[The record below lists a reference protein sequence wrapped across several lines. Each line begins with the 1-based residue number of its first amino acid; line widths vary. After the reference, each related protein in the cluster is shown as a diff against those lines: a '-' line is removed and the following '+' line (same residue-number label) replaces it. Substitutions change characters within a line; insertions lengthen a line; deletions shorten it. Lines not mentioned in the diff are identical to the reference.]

1 MVRLSRLLSSS
12 RKLLI
17 FDAAARAGSFSA
29 AAREFNLTQPS
40 VSRGIAELEASLGI
54 TLFERTPSGLTL
66 TDDGR
71 EFHAVVGDSLDR
83 IESKVLELQERNKVT
98 RPSVTLSFSSSFV
111 LHWMVPKL
119 QEFQKAFPQVDLRFD
134 LAAGLLRGVPD
145 NTDLATRII
154 PVEDS
159 RFLRWDFAPEII
171 IPVCSQAYL
180 EKHGPLDP
188 ASDGSGHTFL
198 HLTDHEQENWQRLC
212 GGLADRKAMNVVWL
226 EFSDYAVVLQAA
238 LAGEGIALGWI
249 SVVAKHLLKGT
260 LVPAAG
266 RMTNTGKVHQI
277 VRLKSQAPRPIVDEI
292 RCWLISEMQ
301 SDIIELSGFL
311 AELETAS

>member
-54 TLFERTPSGLTL
+54 ILFERSPGGLTL

-71 EFHAVVGDSLDR
+71 ELHAVVGDSLDR
-83 IESKVLELQERNKVT
+83 IENKVLDLQERNKVM

-119 QEFQKAFPQVDLRFD
+119 QDFQKAFPQVDLRFD
-134 LAAGLLRGVPD
+134 LVAGLLRGVPD

-154 PVEDS
+154 PVEDT

-171 IPVCSQAYL
+171 VPVCSPAYL
-180 EKHGPLDP
+180 EKFGPLDP
-188 ASDGSGHTFL
+188 TSDRSGHTFL
-198 HLTDHEQENWQRLC
+198 HLTDHDLRHWRALC
-212 GGLADRKAMNVVWL
+212 GGLANRNAMKGVWL

-249 SVVAKHLLKGT
+249 SVIARHLLKGT
-260 LVPAAG
+260 LVPVAD
-266 RMTNTGKVHQI
+266 RMTRTGKMHQL
-277 VRLKSQAPRPIVDEI
+277 VRLKSQSPRPIVDDI
-292 RCWLISEMQ
+292 RTWLVHEM
-301 SDIIELSGFL
+301 STDIAELSGFL
-311 AELETAS
+311 SELSPDR

>member
-1 MVRLSRLLSSS
+1 MVRISRLLSSS

-54 TLFERTPSGLTL
+54 ILFERSPGGLTL

-71 EFHAVVGDSLDR
+71 ELHAVVGDSLDR
-83 IESKVLELQERNKVT
+83 IENKVLDLQERNKVM

-119 QEFQKAFPQVDLRFD
+119 QDFQKAFPKVDLRFD
-134 LAAGLLRGVPD
+134 LVAGLLRGVPD
-145 NTDLATRII
+145 NTDLATRIL
-154 PVEDS
+154 PVEDT

-171 IPVCSQAYL
+171 VPVCSPAYL
-180 EKHGPLDP
+180 EKFGPLDP
-188 ASDGSGHTFL
+188 ASDGTGHTFL
-198 HLTDHEQENWQRLC
+198 HLTDHDQQHWRALC
-212 GGLADRKAMNVVWL
+212 GGLANRNAMKGVWL

-249 SVVAKHLLKGT
+249 SVIARHLLKGT
-260 LVPAAG
+260 LVPVAD
-266 RMTNTGKVHQI
+266 RMTRTGKVHQL
-277 VRLKSQAPRPIVDEI
+277 VRLKSQSPRPIVDDI
-292 RCWLISEMQ
+292 RNWLVHEM
-301 SDIIELSGFL
+301 STDIAELSGFL
-311 AELETAS
+311 SELSPDR

>member
-54 TLFERTPSGLTL
+54 ILFERTPSGLTL

-71 EFHAVVGDSLDR
+71 ELHAVVGDSLDR
-83 IESKVLELQERNKVT
+83 IESKVLNLQERNKVM

-119 QEFQKAFPQVDLRFD
+119 QDFQKAFPQVDLRFD
-134 LAAGLLRGVPD
+134 LVAGLLRGVPD

-171 IPVCSQAYL
+171 VPVCSPAYL
-180 EKHGPLDP
+180 EKYGPLDP

-198 HLTDHEQENWQRLC
+198 HLTDHDQENWRRLC
-212 GGLADRKAMNVVWL
+212 GGLANRKAMKGVWL

-249 SVVAKHLLKGT
+249 SVIAKHLLKGT
-260 LVPAAG
+260 LVPVAD

-277 VRLKSQAPRPIVDEI
+277 VRLKSQPPRPIVDKI
-292 RCWLISEMQ
+292 RSWLISEMRT
-301 SDIIELSGFL
+301 DITELSGFL
-311 AELETAS
+311 SGLETAR